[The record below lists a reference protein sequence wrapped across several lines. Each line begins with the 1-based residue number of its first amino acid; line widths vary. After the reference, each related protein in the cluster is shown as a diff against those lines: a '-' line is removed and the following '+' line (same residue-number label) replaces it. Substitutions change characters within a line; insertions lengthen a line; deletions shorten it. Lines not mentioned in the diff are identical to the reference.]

1 MKKGNRKGF
10 TLIELMVVAVI
21 VAILAAL
28 AIPLMSGNR
37 KKAVATEGQ
46 TGCSAIN
53 ASVRVYRAQNGTLPA
68 SGLSNVTGVVAAD
81 LDGSYFSGTSF
92 SSYSYVNSSPDYYIE
107 AQTDAAKNPP
117 VAGTVRLTVTGSGA
131 TAGKGVWSG
140 TLMQ

>member
-68 SGLSNVTGVVAAD
+68 SGLSNVTELLQPIWMDRTSAAP
-81 LDGSYFSGTSF
+81 LSAVTRTSIAPPTTISKRRRTRPRTRRSRERSG
-92 SSYSYVNSSPDYYIE
+92 
-107 AQTDAAKNPP
+107 
-117 VAGTVRLTVTGSGA
+117 
-131 TAGKGVWSG
+131 
-140 TLMQ
+140 